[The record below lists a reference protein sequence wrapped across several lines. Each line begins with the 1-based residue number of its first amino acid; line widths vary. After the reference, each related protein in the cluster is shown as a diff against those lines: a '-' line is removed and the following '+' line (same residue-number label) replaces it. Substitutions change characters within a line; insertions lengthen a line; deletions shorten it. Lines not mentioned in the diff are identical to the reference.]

1 MPAESPYLKIPIMAN
16 LTSLYLAPIDPLA
29 RPEPTAIK
37 KLLEKLGVLDGP
49 LGTNRFTA
57 GEGFTRHVIYAGCS
71 PYLVTEPPADGSL
84 QFCHVALHGPYPE
97 PRLVTGPNTV
107 APRCPA
113 CRARFKDWRGRLATW
128 QQAPEN
134 IHCEQCGKQTAAYT
148 LDWRE
153 HAIGG
158 RYLIELRNVYP
169 GEASPSDRL
178 MAQLSQT
185 SGFDWRHAWAA
196 YLTA

>member
-1 MPAESPYLKIPIMAN
+1 MAN
-16 LTSLYLAPIDPLA
+16 LTSLYLAPLDPLA
-29 RPEPTAIK
+29 CPEPTAIK
-37 KLLEKLGVLDGP
+37 KVLQTLGVVNGS
-49 LGTNRFTA
+49 LGANRFAA

-71 PYLVTEPPADGSL
+71 PYLVTTPPVDGSL

-97 PRLVTGPNTV
+97 PCLVTGPNTV
-107 APRCPA
+107 APRCPV
-113 CRARFKDWRGRLATW
+113 CRTRLKGWRERLATW
-128 QQAPEN
+128 RQQSETV
-134 IHCEQCGKQTAAYT
+134 HCGHCDEHTETYA

-153 HAIGG
+153 HAIAG

-178 MAQLSQT
+178 MEQLSQI
-185 SGFDWRHAWAA
+185 SGFDWRYAWAA